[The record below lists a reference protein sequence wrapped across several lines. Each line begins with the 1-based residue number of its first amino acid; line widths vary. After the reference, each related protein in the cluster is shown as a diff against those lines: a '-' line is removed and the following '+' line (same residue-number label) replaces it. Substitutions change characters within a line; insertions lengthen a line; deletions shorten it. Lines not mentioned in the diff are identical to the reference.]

1 VIVDD
6 PFASLTSN
14 SEPDHR
20 ISDSQPSP
28 FDELATGTKNTRLRN
43 RSFLSLGIVALLLIG
58 IWYVPRALG
67 GNDAAPALVADS
79 AATESPTSQDAV
91 ETVIEDGSNLDA
103 VAEAEADAEVE
114 SDSGNVQEF
123 DLFSAPGNL
132 DQFISEV
139 TGSTVRIE
147 CAASKGA
154 TVWSTGSGF
163 VTDVSPLL
171 GTSGPDQRIVT
182 NHHVVE
188 DCVDR
193 RGVLFV
199 GIGDNFDE
207 SSVIGY
213 DVAND
218 LAVIDPAGMGFV
230 SIPMSPE
237 IKLGQWVMTSG
248 SPLNIESN
256 VTFGQVTS
264 LKVVSQTGGQDLI
277 AADAVIGPG
286 NSGGPLVNNVGEVIA
301 VNSAIY
307 VDVSGLALSVPVT
320 HLCQEILLCAS

>member
-1 VIVDD
+1 VVVDD

-14 SEPDHR
+14 PEPVR
-20 ISDSQPSP
+20 GISDSQSSP

-43 RSFLSLGIVALLLIG
+43 RSFLSLGIVAFLLIG
-58 IWYVPRALG
+58 VWFVPRALG
-67 GNDAAPALVADS
+67 GNDAEPAIIAES
-79 AATESPTSQDAV
+79 AATESPLSQEAA
-91 ETVIEDGSNLDA
+91 ETVIEEDSNL
-103 VAEAEADAEVE
+103 
-114 SDSGNVQEF
+114 DSGNVEEF

-147 CAASKGA
+147 CAASQGA
-154 TVWSTGSGF
+154 TVVSTGSGF
-163 VTDVSPLL
+163 VTDVSSLL
-171 GTSGPDQRIVT
+171 GTSSLDQKIVT

-188 DCVDR
+188 DCVDG

-199 GIGDNFDE
+199 GIGDNFYE
-207 SSVIGY
+207 SSVTGY
-213 DVAND
+213 DLAND
-218 LAVIDPAGMGFV
+218 LALVDPAGMGFA

-248 SPLNIESN
+248 SPLDIESN

-264 LKVVSQTGGQDLI
+264 LKVLSDAGGQDLI

-307 VDVSGLALSVPVT
+307 VDVSGLALSVPIT
-320 HLCQEILLCAS
+320 HLCQKILLCPN